1 MDIFAGLSKTGSMAL
16 EVTKAVGEK
25 AGNAVAYAAQG
36 MENVYNTTVED
47 KKKLEKI
54 KSIEQYCKKIKN
66 WVETEQEKYET
77 ALNEEVRFYS
87 LQCKAV
93 AEKEK
98 VVQQYILFCNENSA
112 GMKFTGKRQELSVKN
127 NVSVDTI
134 EVAGNS
140 IAGGVIAGAAVGGGA
155 AGLMAAFGAAST
167 GTALSALK
175 GAAFTKA
182 LLAAFGGGSIA
193 TGGFGIVG
201 GTVVLG
207 SLVAIPALA
216 VGGLIAD
223 KKINETYAEAKKCET
238 EAKEAETTCKK
249 IFATYDAAIS
259 YLHTI
264 NVDFENFRK
273 TFSKIV
279 DITLVAAND
288 DSIRDKY
295 DALLKKSVNIAN
307 RFMSVKLLDK
317 NNKIVDGIET
327 AIQELKEGTEEC
339 DSEYSALDSIIP
351 EPVQEFVAQMVPST
365 SENWNTNR
373 EELEKLK
380 KENAQLREKN
390 AEQQKENAQLK
401 EQNAEKEKENT
412 QLKIEN
418 ANQKQTI
425 VFFEELQKEWLQEK
439 ERMRSEKEESEA
451 EITFLKKVNEDLRNS
466 MPKEYD
472 TYYETMRTKFPH
484 VEKYD
489 TNIIKFLAT
498 GELIYEAYHA
508 HKFDDC
514 STSILEFG
522 KAIETLFIGILITK
536 KLLDLEPDE
545 KVPEFYKLIMEYVDH
560 SSIGWQDKFSDDL
573 HRARKIRNAA
583 AHYEVTNESEM
594 EEIRSIAI
602 VGKKQ
607 PPKRKGVIAYMDGLL
622 KK

>member
-1 MDIFAGLSKTGSMAL
+1 MDIFDILSKTGSVAL
-16 EVTKAVGEK
+16 DVTKVVGEK
-25 AGNAVAYAAQG
+25 VGEAVVYAAQG
-36 MENVYNTTVED
+36 IEDVYNTTVED
-47 KKKLEKI
+47 KKKLEEI
-54 KSIEQYCKKIKN
+54 KSIEVYCKRIKN

-77 ALNEEVRFYS
+77 AWNEEVRFYS

-112 GMKFTGKRQELSVKN
+112 SMKFTGKRQELSVKN

-193 TGGFGIVG
+193 TSGFGIVG

-264 NVDFENFRK
+264 NADFENFRK

-295 DALLKKSVNIAN
+295 DALLKKSVTIAN

-327 AIQELKEGTEEC
+327 AIQELKDGTEEC
-339 DSEYSALDSIIP
+339 GSEYSALDSIIP

-380 KENAQLREKN
+380 KENAQLRETN
-390 AEQQKENAQLK
+390 AEQQKENVQLK
-401 EQNAEKEKENT
+401 EKNAEKEQENT
-412 QLKIEN
+412 QLKIKI
-418 ANQKQTI
+418 AN
-425 VFFEELQKEWLQEK
+425 FEELQKEWLQEK
-439 ERMRSEKEESEA
+439 EKMCSEREESEA

-514 STSILEFG
+514 STSIMEFG

-536 KLLDLEPDE
+536 KLLNLEPDK
-545 KVPEFYKLIMEYVDH
+545 KVPEFYKLIMEYVDN

-573 HRARKIRNAA
+573 NRARKIRNAA
-583 AHYEVTNESEM
+583 AHFKVTNESEM

-602 VGKKQ
+602 IGKKQ